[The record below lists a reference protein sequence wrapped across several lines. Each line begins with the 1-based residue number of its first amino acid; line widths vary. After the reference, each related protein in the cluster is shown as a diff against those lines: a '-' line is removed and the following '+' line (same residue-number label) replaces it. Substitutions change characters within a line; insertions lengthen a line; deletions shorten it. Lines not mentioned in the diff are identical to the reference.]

1 MGLNAMDLYGMQEC
15 LIGYR
20 KLVEWLPATNEFER
34 DMKTERVRTIEHL
47 IDVTDKE
54 LERILKVFRDEDI
67 RE

>member
-20 KLVEWLPATNEFER
+20 KLIEWLPATNEFEC
-34 DMKTERVRTIEHL
+34 DMKAERVRTINHL
-47 IDVTDKE
+47 IDITDKE
-54 LERILKVFRDEDI
+54 LVRISEVFRNEDV